1 MDALNNSI
9 YKISSYIAHNPIIGK
24 SSYSQDPSRYLDFSW
39 IAFGSVQSPGLDLE
53 PKGVTRFFCNQV
65 ILHITRSLG
74 NQVIHRTH
82 LDTWI
87 PLGLH
92 LDWSK
97 VLSWTW

>member
-1 MDALNNSI
+1 MNASNNLI

-24 SSYSQDPSRYLDFSW
+24 SSYSQDPFGYLDCIW
-39 IAFGSVQSPGLDLE
+39 INPKSRAGPGTKGSNSI
-53 PKGVTRFFCNQV
+53 FCNRV
-65 ILHITRSLG
+65 ILHVTRSLG
-74 NQVIHRTH
+74 NQVIHRNH

-97 VLSWTW
+97 VLG